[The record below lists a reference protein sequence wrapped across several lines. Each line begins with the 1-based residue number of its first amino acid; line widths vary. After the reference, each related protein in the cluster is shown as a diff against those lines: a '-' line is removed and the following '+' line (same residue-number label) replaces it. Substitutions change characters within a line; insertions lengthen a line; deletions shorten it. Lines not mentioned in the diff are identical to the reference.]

1 MNWTM
6 LSSIS
11 DILSSAAILVTLV
24 YLAVQT
30 RQATR
35 AAQSGTRQAMLAADQ
50 QLLQLIVDNPELY
63 LIRFK
68 PQLTDEEKVRLGAYL
83 VTFVRMREYNWL
95 QYQNGILDE
104 ATWNSYRSAIAP
116 FLGAPKT
123 REWWR
128 RYAREMSAFHPD
140 FVAVVDAELARAVV
154 PERPPWLSA
163 ID

>member
-95 QYQNGILDE
+95 QYRNGILDE
-104 ATWNSYRSAIAP
+104 ATWNSYRSSIAP
-116 FLGAPKT
+116 FLGTAKT
-123 REWWR
+123 VDWWR
-128 RYAREMSAFHPD
+128 KYAREKIAFHPE
-140 FVAVVDAELARAVV
+140 FVAVVDQELTRAPI
-154 PERPPWLSA
+154 PEQPPWLSVL
-163 ID
+163 D

>member
-1 MNWTM
+1 MNWTA

-11 DILSSAAILVTLV
+11 DILSSAAILVTLA

-30 RQATR
+30 RQAAK
-35 AAQSGTRQAMLAADQ
+35 AAQSNTRQAMLSADQ

-68 PQLTDEEKVRLGAYL
+68 PRLTDEEKIRLGAYL

-95 QYQNGILDE
+95 QYQNGDLDE
-104 ATWNSYRSAIAP
+104 ATWISYRSSIGQ
-116 FLGAPKT
+116 FLGAPKS
-123 REWWR
+123 RDWWQN
-128 RYAREMSAFHPD
+128 YAKGMNAFDPG
-140 FVAVVDAELARAVV
+140 FMAVVDEQLAKV
-154 PERPPWLSA
+154 PTPEQPPWLSA